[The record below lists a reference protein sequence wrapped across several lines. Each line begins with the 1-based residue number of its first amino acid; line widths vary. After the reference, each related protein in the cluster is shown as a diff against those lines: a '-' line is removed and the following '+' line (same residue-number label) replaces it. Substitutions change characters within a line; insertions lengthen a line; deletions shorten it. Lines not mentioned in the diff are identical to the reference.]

1 MCWTARL
8 VALIARVYFVFLVV
22 YSSYHCP
29 GSPDVPRYHL
39 CKKHQAQELCLTKS
53 DKSCSRDSEYEES
66 EAKHGPEQLGQI
78 KKKRPKTTGRTWTT
92 PQPNLPGTEWFIFT
106 FAADSAPPGSGEVLA
121 LKVLGDFKP
130 LCSPSENLLSSSWLL
145 VPLSSCEV
153 WQNQPTGDLPAPAEV
168 REGSLCSWWDLP

>member
-1 MCWTARL
+1 MPPGTTSAKSTRHKSCVSQSLPSPVLGVQNMTSLR
-8 VALIARVYFVFLVV
+8 
-22 YSSYHCP
+22 SSM
-29 GSPDVPRYHL
+29 GQSNLGKSRRNDTKL
-39 CKKHQAQELCLTKS
+39 QAELGPHPNQTCQELNVS
-53 DKSCSRDSEYEES
+53 F
-66 EAKHGPEQLGQI
+66 
-78 KKKRPKTTGRTWTT
+78 
-92 PQPNLPGTEWFIFT
+92 LPLH
-106 FAADSAPPGSGEVLA
+106 ADSAPPGSGEVHV